1 MPPRKTARRSVLIF
15 HGIGA
20 PERALE
26 PGEARFW
33 LSREAFCHLLDRV
46 AAIGDQR
53 PVLTFDDGNAS
64 DARIALPELER
75 RGMQAIFFILTD
87 RVDRPGSVS
96 SDDVRALAR
105 AGMTVGLHGASH
117 RDWRRLDAA
126 GREAEFRQARA
137 RLEDLTG
144 QPVTLAAAPFGLYD
158 RRVARWLRQD
168 GFRALYTSERGVTSD
183 ADFLRC
189 RNCVERD
196 MKANEIGRCLS
207 GNPSLPHRLRGLV
220 GRARRRLFPLRVAP

>member
-1 MPPRKTARRSVLIF
+1 MPPRETARRSVLIL

-33 LSREAFCHLLDRV
+33 LSREEFCHLLDRV
-46 AAIGDQR
+46 AAMGDRR

-64 DARIALPELER
+64 DAKIALPELER
-75 RGMQAIFFILTD
+75 RGLRAMFFILTD
-87 RVDRPGSVS
+87 RIDRPGSVS
-96 SDDVRALAR
+96 AGDVRALAR
-105 AGMTVGLHGASH
+105 AGMTVGLHGAAH

-158 RRVARWLRQD
+158 RRVASWLKRE
-168 GFRALYTSERGVTSD
+168 GFEALYTSDRGLASD

-196 MKANEIGRCLS
+196 MTATDVERCLRGS
-207 GNPSLPHRLRGLV
+207 PSPLRRLRGWA
-220 GRARRRLFPLRVAP
+220 GRARRRLFPLRVA